1 MRKQKTVR
9 RPRAILKWLLVLILA
24 VPAAF
29 YLAFIGLLEMT
40 ERQWLGKAPQHESSN
55 VRLFAPHQW
64 ALLDVGADS
73 LATRLRLIEEAR
85 RTIDL
90 EFFIYELDTAS
101 RLISNALERR
111 AREGIRVRVIVD
123 FARPV
128 FKLRPLFAKK
138 LEDAGVEVRYYNT
151 AGVVR
156 FFAVQH
162 RTHRKMLIVDGESAV
177 VGGRNIGDDYFDL
190 SPHYNFLDSDV
201 LIHGPIVQS
210 MVGSFEQYWD
220 SQWTARPDTIAA
232 NEDPAG
238 SATPAA
244 ATDAP
249 FGTSLWLQGSSRDAS
264 LAAELTG
271 RAPMHRSHRCDDVQF
286 VTDHPGPGVER
297 RVVFQEIAKLS
308 REAREIIRLESPYFV
323 LRGDG
328 LKVVHDIVDRGVTL
342 QLLTNGLYSTDAYYT
357 VAALLPTLGN
367 LRREGLQLYAY
378 NGEELP
384 AQNGRPQAAKE
395 NGDATRW
402 GVHAKRAVFDDRIV
416 VVGTYNIDPR
426 SANLNSE
433 LMLVCRDNAE
443 LAREAAESFETR
455 KHQAIPILGPEN
467 AQGVEGLLKGADREK
482 ILLTY
487 AVMPLAWL
495 LDFLL

>member
-1 MRKQKTVR
+1 
-9 RPRAILKWLLVLILA
+9 LKWLLILILA
-24 VPAAF
+24 VPTAF

-55 VRLFAPHQW
+55 VRLLAPHRW

-73 LATRLRLIEEAR
+73 LATRLRLIEGAR
-85 RTIDL
+85 SSIDL

-101 RLISNALERR
+101 RLVSNALERR

-151 AGVVR
+151 AGLVR

-162 RTHRKMLIVDGESAV
+162 RTHRKMLLVDGESAV
-177 VGGRNIGDDYFDL
+177 IGGRNIGDDYFDL

-201 LIHGPIVQS
+201 LIHGPIVRS
-210 MVGSFEQYWD
+210 MVDSFAQYWD
-220 SQWTARPDTIAA
+220 SQWTARPD
-232 NEDPAG
+232 
-238 SATPAA
+238 SMATKDELVGG
-244 ATDAP
+244 DAP
-249 FGTSLWLQGSSRDAS
+249 SGTSLWLHGNVQDIS

-271 RAPMHRSHRCDDVQF
+271 RAPMHRSHRCGDVQF

-297 RVVFQEIAKLS
+297 RVVFQEIARLS
-308 REAREIIRLESPYFV
+308 REAKEIIRLESPYFV
-323 LRGDG
+323 LRDDG
-328 LKVVHDIVDRGVTL
+328 MKVVHDIVDRGVNL
-342 QLLTNGLYSTDAYYT
+342 QLLTNGLHSTDAYYT
-357 VAALLPTLGN
+357 VAALLPTLGD

-384 AQNGRPQAAKE
+384 TQNGRPASSKE
-395 NGDATRW
+395 NGATTRW

-443 LAREAAESFETR
+443 LAREAVESFEIR
-455 KHQAIPILGPEN
+455 KQQAIPILGADN
-467 AQGVEGLLKGADREK
+467 AQGAAGLFKKTDRKK
-482 ILLTY
+482 IVLTY